1 MKYIDFNEPGGADV
15 LFVNEGPAPSLVD
28 DEVLI
33 KVSAAGVNGPD
44 IMQRK
49 GLYPPP
55 PGASPVL
62 GLEVAGEIVEI
73 GGQVSS
79 WQIGDLVCALV
90 PGGGYAELVKTKAT
104 HCLPIPAGLTPIEAA
119 SLPETFFTVWS
130 NLFERAHLRA
140 GESLLVHG
148 GSGGIGVTAIQMA
161 KAMGVTVYT
170 TAGSEEKCRACQELG
185 ADAAIN
191 YRQQDFVERIK
202 ELTQDRGVDVV
213 LDMVGGDYINRN
225 LKCLAVEGRLVTIA
239 FSAGH
244 KAEISI
250 APLMVKR
257 LTWTGSTLR
266 PQSDAAKSSIA
277 AALHKQI
284 WPLIENGSI
293 RPVVYKTFPL
303 SEAEQAHRLMESSA
317 HIGKILLVMHP

>member
-1 MKYIDFNEPGGADV
+1 LKFIDFNEPGGPDV
-15 LFVNEGPAPSLVD
+15 LFVKDGPTPSTGD
-28 DEVLI
+28 DDVLI

-62 GLEVAGEIVEI
+62 GLEVAGEITETGSRVT
-73 GGQVSS
+73 S
-79 WQIGDLVCALV
+79 WQPGDAVCALV
-90 PGGGYAELVKTKAT
+90 PGGGYAEYVRTKAA
-104 HCLPIPAGLTPIEAA
+104 HCLPIPGGLDLTEAA

-130 NLFERAHLRA
+130 NLFDRAHMKA

-148 GSGGIGVTAIQMA
+148 GSGGIGVTAIQIA
-161 KAMGVTVYT
+161 KAKGVTVFT
-170 TAGSEEKCRACQELG
+170 TAGSKEKCQACMDLG

-191 YRQQDFVERIK
+191 YREEDFVEKIK
-202 ELTQDRGVDVV
+202 ESTQGKGVDVI

-225 LKCLAVEGRLVTIA
+225 LKSLALEGRLVTIA

-244 KAEISI
+244 KADISI
-250 APLMVKR
+250 APLMTKR

-266 PQSDAAKSSIA
+266 PQSDEAKASIA
-277 AALHKQI
+277 ESLKKNI
-284 WPLIENGSI
+284 WPLIEDGSI
-293 RPVVYKTFPL
+293 RPVIYKTYPIA
-303 SEAEQAHRLMESSA
+303 EAEQAHRLMESSR
-317 HIGKILLVMHP
+317 HIGKILLTL